1 MNKWLIFLGGF
12 VVGVVFTIAGLYVLF
27 HETEEGLPTNTGIE
41 GVTMFDEPGEII
53 NENQFQVFQV
63 IAENAALVTSN
74 SLESDSYGTVFAIM
88 NREDHY
94 YYDNEQIKVPKNKV
108 VRQVGIYKYHAKSDI
123 IKTVPIIKIVEK

>member
-12 VVGVVFTIAGLYVLF
+12 VAGVVLTFAGLYVLS

-53 NENQFQVFQV
+53 NEKQFQVFQV
-63 IAENAALVTSN
+63 IAENAALVTGN
-74 SLESDSYGTVFAIM
+74 TYYGDSYGTVFAIM
-88 NREDHY
+88 NRDNHY
-94 YYDNEQIKVPKNKV
+94 YYDEELIKVPKNKV

-123 IKTVPIIKIVEK
+123 IKTVPIIRIVEE